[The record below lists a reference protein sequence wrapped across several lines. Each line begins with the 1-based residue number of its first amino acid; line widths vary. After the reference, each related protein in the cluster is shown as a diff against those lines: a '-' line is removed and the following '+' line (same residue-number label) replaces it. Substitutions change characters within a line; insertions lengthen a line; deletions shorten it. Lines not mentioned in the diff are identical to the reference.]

1 MNMTKFV
8 VAILVVSFL
17 YSCKQKEE
25 EPEEPAKKFI
35 SVVAMIKAQVAHVDT
50 SLNPIIK
57 IVSRDSTQQ
66 DTISLSR
73 EDFAKE
79 AKDFLEIPDLADK
92 KVAKRYKEDPPL
104 YDDML
109 GRVIFKYTP
118 IDPDKEEI
126 KSQEFLAT
134 PVPGKEAKINNI
146 MIVREISNRDSFL
159 QKKMLWQ
166 MDKSFQVVT
175 TSQKPGQ
182 SEVTT
187 VTRVVWN
194 EDPYQ

>member
-8 VAILVVSFL
+8 VAILVGGFL
-17 YSCKQKEE
+17 FSCKQKE
-25 EPEEPAKKFI
+25 EEPAKKFI

-118 IDPDKEEI
+118 IDPDKEEV